1 GIREVNLIAD
11 SLMASFLPIGSI
23 TALSFGNRLM
33 QLPLG
38 IFGISTGTAVLPF
51 YSRCVTNGKY
61 DELSESIRFTGLNLA
76 YIMLPVTTIILA
88 LGEDFV
94 RILFQSGAFNE
105 RAVWMTS
112 QALIFYSLGLVFFG
126 LNQTITPIFYAH
138 KDTKTPVKIA
148 AAMVALNIT
157 LNFILMQFMAH
168 RGLALSTSITAGV
181 NYFILLYLIRK
192 KMPGITFSGIIRNI
206 AKTLLICLIIFF
218 LLVIGRN
225 ILPVQ
230 GRIELLIRDAV
241 FSVVAFGLFYLSA
254 ILIKI
259 DYITQAGKALCKR
272 FLRK

>member
-1 GIREVNLIAD
+1 
-11 SLMASFLPIGSI
+11 
-23 TALSFGNRLM
+23 
-33 QLPLG
+33 
-38 IFGISTGTAVLPF
+38 
-51 YSRCVTNGKY
+51 
-61 DELSESIRFTGLNLA
+61 
-76 YIMLPVTTIILA
+76 
-88 LGEDFV
+88 
-94 RILFQSGAFNE
+94 
-105 RAVWMTS
+105 
-112 QALIFYSLGLVFFG
+112 
-126 LNQTITPIFYAH
+126 
-138 KDTKTPVKIA
+138 
-148 AAMVALNIT
+148 MVALNIT